1 MKTVRLSAQIREE
14 VGKGPSR
21 RLRSEGFVPATFY
34 GYQAEPM
41 VIKVNSSEL
50 IKILIRE
57 RGETGFVKLGIKSGT
72 GKKVEKLSVIKDL
85 QVDTIN
91 RRPVHVDFYE
101 IRMDRTLVVDVPIIF
116 SGSPVGI
123 EEGDGE
129 LQQLKRDVKVSGL
142 PSDLPESVEIDISH
156 LNIGDSI
163 KVKDIAVKGE
173 VQILDPDDVA
183 VVSVVPTRVI
193 MVEEELGEEEAEA
206 AEEAASTQEGE
217 KEQEQEQEQAE

>member
-1 MKTVRLSAQIREE
+1 MKTIRLSAQIREE

-21 RLRSEGFVPATFY
+21 RLRSEGFIPATFY

-50 IKILIRE
+50 IKILVRE

-85 QVDTIN
+85 QIDTIN

-116 SGSPVGI
+116 SGSPVGV
-123 EEGDGE
+123 EEGGGE

-163 KVKDIAVKGE
+163 KVKEIGRAHV
-173 VQILDPDDVA
+173 
-183 VVSVVPTRVI
+183 
-193 MVEEELGEEEAEA
+193 
-206 AEEAASTQEGE
+206 
-217 KEQEQEQEQAE
+217 